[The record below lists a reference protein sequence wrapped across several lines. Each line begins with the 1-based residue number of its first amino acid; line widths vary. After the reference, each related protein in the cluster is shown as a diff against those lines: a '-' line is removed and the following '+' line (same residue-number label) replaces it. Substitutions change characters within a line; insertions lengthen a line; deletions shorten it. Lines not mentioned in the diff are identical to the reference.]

1 MWNSGV
7 SDDNVL
13 EGFLCPICKEDL
25 KAPER
30 LTAHFESSHSEDQ
43 DLLKSFKDI
52 FLTAK
57 KKIKYFDEN
66 VLSGADSGGSGA
78 AGGSGSSSATFTSSP
93 KKINIPPPVYPQD
106 IGSDCDH
113 TEYFKAIR

>member
-1 MWNSGV
+1 MSNPFGTTD
-7 SDDNVL
+7 DDNVL

-30 LTAHFESSHSEDQ
+30 LTAHFENSHSEDQ

-66 VLSGADSGGSGA
+66 VLSAASSDSGA
-78 AGGSGSSSATFTSSP
+78 QKNSASP
-93 KKINIPPPVYPQD
+93 KKLNIPPPVYPQD
-106 IGSDCDH
+106 IGIGCDH
-113 TEYFKAIR
+113 SEYFKAIR

>member
-1 MWNSGV
+1 MSNPF
-7 SDDNVL
+7 SDIGDGNDDVL

-30 LTAHFESSHSEDQ
+30 LTAHFESSHSEEQ

-66 VLSGADSGGSGA
+66 VLNSTGGE
-78 AGGSGSSSATFTSSP
+78 SSANKGTFSSP
-93 KKINIPPPVYPQD
+93 KKLNIPPPIYPQD
-106 IGSDCDH
+106 IGSDFDH
-113 TEYFKAIR
+113 TELFKAIR